1 MFLTVKAQR
10 TIGRA
15 SVAMTAAALLLL
27 QVVFVGLAAGS
38 AIGGTDGALF
48 GVTCASQQVVH
59 MDGAPLRR
67 RPRTSMV
74 FVASCMTALWRSQS
88 SGMFSALFS
97 RIRKQPR
104 SHRPDIALTPFVSR
118 PSLRRCRHAR
128 RLPSLSDLVFGGRC
142 LAMTFVPERFAGGL
156 EPLNNAAQGLQ
167 NKDGGLSRD
176 IRGVIAGLRSRLSHD
191 RSETTPS
198 QTKPR
203 S

>member
-1 MFLTVKAQR
+1 MAP
-10 TIGRA
+10 
-15 SVAMTAAALLLL
+15 
-27 QVVFVGLAAGS
+27 
-38 AIGGTDGALF
+38 
-48 GVTCASQQVVH
+48 
-59 MDGAPLRR
+59 PLRR

-203 S
+203 SRPRSNSAARVSAEARDPRLRRQDWFLRRGADRQIEVERNRQERRAAPSTGTS